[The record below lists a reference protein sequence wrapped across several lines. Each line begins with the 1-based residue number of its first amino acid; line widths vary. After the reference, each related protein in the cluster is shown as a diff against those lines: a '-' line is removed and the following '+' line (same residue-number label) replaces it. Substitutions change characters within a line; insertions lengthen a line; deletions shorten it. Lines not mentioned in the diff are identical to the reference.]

1 MQSAMVNYPVSFL
14 AEDIIKKWTDY
25 LVCNG
30 DLPEAVRLVVEGAVK
45 SLEAAPAHPGQ
56 LIDSLRP

>member
-25 LVCNG
+25 LVCKG

-45 SLEAAPAHPGQ
+45 SLEAAPAG
-56 LIDSLRP
+56 S